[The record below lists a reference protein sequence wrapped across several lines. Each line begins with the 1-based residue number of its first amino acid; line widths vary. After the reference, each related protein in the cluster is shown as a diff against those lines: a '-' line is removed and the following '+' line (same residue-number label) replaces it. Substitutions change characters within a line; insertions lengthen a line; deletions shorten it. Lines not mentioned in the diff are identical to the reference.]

1 MAGLKIKKGDRV
13 IVLSGKDKG
22 KEGVVQR
29 ALPSEGKVV
38 VEGVN
43 TAKRHR
49 AARSATDSGGIIS
62 IDKPIPVSNVAVI
75 SPSDGKPTRGLQ
87 ARPARRCAP
96 ASAPG
101 WRSHDHRDHRHPPPQ
116 GQVPGRDP

>member
-13 IVLSGKDKG
+13 VVLSGKDKG

-29 ALPSEGKVV
+29 AMPAEGKVV

-49 AARSATDSGGIIS
+49 KARTATEVTASQMNNIVGGRPSGGENS
-62 IDKPIPVSNVAVI
+62 SPKPSAV
-75 SPSDGKPTRGLQ
+75 RG
-87 ARPARRCAP
+87 APANIRGARRAN
-96 ASAPG
+96 
-101 WRSHDHRDHRHPPPQ
+101 RD
-116 GQVPGRDP
+116 